1 MHMSKTAKSP
11 NPTARLDAIIAGY
24 EQLREEADEIIDAY
38 VAELRER
45 HPGIP
50 AATLRSLE
58 ITNRAGSA
66 LNIAAAMK
74 LIRKVLRPNEEL
86 V

>member
-11 NPTARLDAIIAGY
+11 NPTARLDSIIASY
-24 EQLREEADEIIDAY
+24 ERLRQEADEIIDAY

-50 AATLRSLE
+50 AATLRGLE
-58 ITNRAGSA
+58 ITNRAGST
-66 LNIAAAMK
+66 LNISAAMK
-74 LIRKVLRPNEEL
+74 LIRNVLRPDEE
-86 V
+86 